1 MWACVLGDHFRYG
14 RGKSS
19 GLIGIEVH
27 SDCPTRRE
35 TEKIPA
41 LDGGSW
47 EWNKRVLSLGF

>member
-1 MWACVLGDHFRYG
+1 MGLCFR
-14 RGKSS
+14 RSFQVWKRKSS

-35 TEKIPA
+35 TVEKIPA

-47 EWNKRVLSLGF
+47 EWNKRFLRLGF